1 MAGYPRD
8 FISIEQA
15 LKFVIKEL
23 GDIEIKKATSKS
35 ESWFRKCSDPLGKDK
50 NILHKDSI
58 KLDVAALKKGKGAP
72 LITAHQALLDLA
84 LKDFNKSE
92 KITNTLIDIGTH
104 IGRLLGVTKEA
115 TDSSS
120 PSGNKIN
127 QLEQEKIYKAIQN
140 VESKI
145 SDLKLFIAK
154 K

>member
-15 LKFVIKEL
+15 LKFLIKEL

-35 ESWFRKCSDPLGKDK
+35 ESWFRKCSDPLDKDK

-58 KLDVAALKKGKGAP
+58 RLDAATLKKGKGAP

-92 KITNTLIDIGTH
+92 KITNTLIDIGAH
-104 IGRLLGVTKEA
+104 IGRLMEVTKEA

-120 PSGNKIN
+120 PSGDQIN
-127 QLEQEKIYKAIQN
+127 QMEQEKIYKAIQN

>member
-15 LKFVIKEL
+15 LKFLIKEL
-23 GDIEIKKATSKS
+23 GDIKIKEATNKS

-50 NILHKDSI
+50 NILHKDSV
-58 KLDVAALKKGKGAP
+58 KLDIATLKEGKGAP

-84 LKDFNKSE
+84 LKDLNNTK
-92 KITNTLIDIGTH
+92 KITSTLIDMGVR
-104 IGRLLGVTKEA
+104 IGRLMEVTKGA
-115 TDSSS
+115 TNPSSIGGKEIS
-120 PSGNKIN
+120 P
-127 QLEQEKIYKAIQN
+127 LEKEKIYKAIQN